1 MSTTTLTD
9 PHVIR
14 VQRALV
20 IGLIAIL
27 IITSFAL
34 IAAAIWGNLTSST
47 LGAYQA
53 DRIPVVKNSIS
64 TISIPI
70 PPASHTRLVLSETSV
85 LAWVAASEPTVLS
98 IPVATPPF

>member
-1 MSTTTLTD
+1 MSTTTLAD

-14 VQRALV
+14 VRRALV

-34 IAAAIWGNLTSST
+34 IAGTIWSNLTSST
-47 LGAYQA
+47 QGAYQA

-64 TISIPI
+64 PIFVPI
-70 PPASHTRLVLSETSV
+70 PTTSHTRLVLSETSV
-85 LAWVAASEPTVLS
+85 RAFVAASEPPVLS
-98 IPVATPPF
+98 IPVLTPPF